1 MKLSDFYDKMAR
13 FCFEEAM
20 FAERLKATNEAQR
33 LHALAD
39 HYFKLMEK
47 AEEDGK

>member
-13 FCFEEAM
+13 FCFEESLL
-20 FAERLKATNEAQR
+20 AERLKAPNEAQR

-39 HYFKLMEK
+39 HYFQLMEK
-47 AEEDGK
+47 AAEDGK